1 VIDQHA
7 RVLVRRQ
14 GAQDLGELGGAEL
27 AGSTSARHALGQAP
41 DALALVAQRFRFLFA
56 LD

>member
-1 VIDQHA
+1 VIDEHA

-27 AGSTSARHALGQAP
+27 AGSTGARHALGQAP
-41 DALALVAQRFRFLFA
+41 DALALVAQLFRFLFA
-56 LD
+56 PS